1 MSNSSLVDFTQ
12 ISPNSN
18 PRNKP
23 ITKITPHHMAGNAS
37 IETLGRLFADP
48 KRGGSANYG
57 IGTDGRVG
65 LYVEEKD
72 RAWTSSN
79 AENDHQAITIE
90 VANDEKG
97 GNWHVSD
104 VALNKL
110 IELCVDICKRNKIE
124 KLNYTGDKTGNLTRH
139 NMFAATACPGP
150 YLQSKFP
157 YIAETVNKILSG
169 EKDFE
174 TALEKLVKVGI
185 INSPEYW
192 QIHKN
197 DIEYVQLLIINIAN
211 KIPDNAFLLSE
222 KTIPLNAAID
232 YLKTRGVINTAE
244 YWKANAN
251 KVKYLD
257 LLIIR
262 SALVLGLRPLGLTKK
277 RQIK

>member
-1 MSNSSLVDFTQ
+1 VDFTQ

-169 EKDFE
+169 ESDFQN
-174 TALEKLVKVGI
+174 ALEKLVKVGI